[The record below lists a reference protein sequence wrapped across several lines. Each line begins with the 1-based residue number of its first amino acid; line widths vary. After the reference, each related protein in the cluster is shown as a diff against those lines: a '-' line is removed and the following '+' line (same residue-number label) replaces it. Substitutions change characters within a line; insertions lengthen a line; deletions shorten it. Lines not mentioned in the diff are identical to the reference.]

1 MNARTLLLIASLCS
15 VSTAAVAA
23 DEHECS
29 ESTLR
34 GTFGFTFTGTART
47 PNGPSQRGGIGYVM
61 DGQGNL
67 VGAIT
72 SNADGVVLRRPLVGT
87 YIVEADCTGRSRL
100 TSQMPWMDTRR
111 SIWSL
116 TTMGTSSD
124 RVDSAAGCREPAD
137 AHRRIQEKKE
147 SKPRWHATARRSLSG
162 TESRFFRISV
172 LSLAPQQD
180 AATKWSSRSLSRSPS
195 LVLDEPPART
205 DLPLATDRYL
215 GEEACCTI
223 TSRWGTSR
231 STPGGIHRSQGAG
244 VP

>member
-47 PNGPSQRGGIGYVM
+47 PNGPSQRGGIGRYVM

-87 YIVEADCTGRSRL
+87 YIVEADCTGSIAIDFTDALDGHATFDMVVDDDGNEFRTVSTPPPGAVNPPTL
-100 TSQMPWMDTRR
+100 TAVFRKQRN
-111 SIWSL
+111 
-116 TTMGTSSD
+116 
-124 RVDSAAGCREPAD
+124 
-137 AHRRIQEKKE
+137 

-172 LSLAPQQD
+172 LSLAPQRD
-180 AATKWSSRSLSRSPS
+180 AATKWLSRSLSRSPCRAS
-195 LVLDEPPART
+195 SSTSSAGSDGST
-205 DLPLATDRYL
+205 L
-215 GEEACCTI
+215 GD
-223 TSRWGTSR
+223 
-231 STPGGIHRSQGAG
+231 
-244 VP
+244 